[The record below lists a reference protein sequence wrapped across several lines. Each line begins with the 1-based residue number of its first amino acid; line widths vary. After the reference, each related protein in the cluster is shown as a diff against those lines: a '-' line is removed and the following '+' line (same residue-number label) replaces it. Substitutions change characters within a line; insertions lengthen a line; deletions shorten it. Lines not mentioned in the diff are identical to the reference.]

1 MSRYIGRFAPS
12 PTGLLHIGSLIAAL
26 ASYLHARASQGQWLV
41 RMEDL
46 DPPREMPG
54 AASAILQ
61 SLEDHGLTWDGEVLW
76 QSQRH
81 DAYRQ
86 VINDLLLANKA
97 FYCTCSRSDLQGSN
111 GVYQG
116 QCRGCVTPPRDHDF
130 ALRLQVEDKAVAF
143 DDEIQGRFSQQ
154 LEREVGDVVLQ
165 RKDGFFA
172 YQLAVVVDDA
182 YQGVSHVVRGSD
194 LLDSTPR
201 QIYLQQVMAYT
212 TPDYLHFPVITNEQG
227 DKLSKQTFAAP
238 LDSREACKNL
248 CVALAF
254 LKQALPPEE
263 LCQQVNHI
271 VAWAVEHWSVDD
283 IPGVLG
289 LPQSVIPAKAG
300 IQCCQFPL

>member
-12 PTGLLHIGSLIAAL
+12 PTGFLHIGSLIGAL
-26 ASYLHARASQGQWLV
+26 ASYLDAKANQGQWLV

-61 SLEDHGLTWDGEVLW
+61 SLEDHGLAWDGEVLW

-97 FYCTCSRSDLQGSN
+97 FCCTCSRSDLQGSH
-111 GVYQG
+111 GIYQG
-116 QCRGCVTPPRDHDF
+116 QCRGCVTPPVDQDF
-130 ALRLQVEDKAVAF
+130 AWRLQVDNKSIAF
-143 DDEIQGRFSQQ
+143 DDAIQGHFSQQ

-165 RKDGFFA
+165 RKDGLFA

-182 YQGVSHVVRGSD
+182 YQGINHVVRGSD
-194 LLDSTPR
+194 LLGSAPR
-201 QIYLQQVMAYT
+201 QIYLQQVLGYT
-212 TPDYLHFPVITNEQG
+212 TPQYMHFPVITNEQG
-227 DKLSKQTFAAP
+227 DKLSKQTFAAAIKSG
-238 LDSREACKNL
+238 DACNNL
-248 CVALAF
+248 CLALAF
-254 LKQALPPEE
+254 LKQPLPPEQ
-263 LCQQVNHI
+263 LCQEVGDI
-271 VAWAVEHWSVDD
+271 LAWAVEHWSVDS

-289 LPQSVIPAKAG
+289 MVE
-300 IQCCQFPL
+300 F